1 MSGKDFMPFEEP
13 PKKKVERQPSWES
26 VKQNPA
32 MQEDPRMRPQP
43 PIRYTEAMKKRWG
56 PPSAESLE
64 VEEARRK
71 DPSLK
76 VSFSF
81 DPKTGM
87 VGLKRTDP
95 AQAAAAQPTAGMIGQ
110 QPKSQPEGATLEQD
124 PKGSVPTVAPNQI
137 AQTPQPTPSS
147 QPSRVNHD
155 RKPDPVPFIESNIPI
170 IGRHQLWGS
179 KGDDMIWV
187 KPTKKPGIYE
197 VTVTSVDKDSGENK
211 IIGKRLLTEDQL
223 NRTDIHGG
231 KGDDRFI
238 VNDGKLPP
246 GTKFYGDAGDD
257 DIARSRENR
266 GIAFDGG
273 KGNDA
278 AFDEGSRIHKSD
290 GKPGSPYERQSEIEW
305 GSPEESVHNFIR
317 KVAKNAEKRL
327 ANNSAR
333 LQSEQKGYENLNPSN
348 RKWSQLREL
357 AQQDQQLVAYKN
369 RLTDQISALQIKDR
383 QSSPS
388 SPNPL
393 LFPDPFLS
401 PNTNSISERPNTFP
415 GLKNAYPIGV
425 INPQTQAKI
434 EELKAQQNLITLAQ
448 RQRQA
453 QYPALAVLDTAVV
466 AKTANTPQGNQAL
479 LNTIGKGFGKIQG
492 SIAELQDQILE
503 DPERAMALD
512 DVRNRTLQEYQRF
525 LNTKDPKDQPKAEAI
540 KGYLKT
546 RELQKLG
553 GDILTGGLT
562 VGAVIG
568 TVLAPEAMWP
578 LWVGAAGTA
587 AGVATGI
594 RDYREFSTVDL
605 AAQAQQGGAGSLTSK
620 SKEEARFDLIM
631 GQANLL
637 MAGLDVGMTAKG
649 TVGLIKG
656 STKMGA
662 SLSKV
667 KPAALAQV
675 LNDVANGQLEKARAG
690 LEAAGKFSKNEVD
703 ETLRWIQNLDSGNM
717 RLAADGVPGGALD
730 EVKPTNNQ
738 KGKGTAGG
746 GPVGASAKPIQVA
759 DNLSNEAAEKLL
771 AKYPQWNEVKD
782 YIGRPFDPNN
792 LPPGYKDRVKNGR
805 PELYRDSTEGP
816 FPPLTVK
823 NGIVMLQTG
832 KSARLSVFSR
842 YKKNYLNW
850 LEETQGKVARVAAE
864 KRLVDGNQLH
874 HLTPDAV
881 VQSNDLT
888 KELMRRS
895 KKYTLDRGSNILD
908 MPTLHNPKTGE
919 IVHLGSHDNFN
930 EYADELLNQQIEKLT
945 RNRAI
950 PLEKV
955 KVNDL
960 DKAVRQV
967 EDTLREQIKNR
978 TLPRDILEPL
988 EGGGFKIS
996 EGNQNDKGDKIV

>member
-170 IGRHQLWGS
+170 IGRHQLWGT
-179 KGDDMIWV
+179 KGTDYITIV
-187 KPTKKPGIYE
+187 PSSSKPGMYE
-197 VTVTSVDKDSGENK
+197 VTVTYETGKFTD
-211 IIGKRLLTEDQL
+211 KRLLTEEQL
-223 NRTDIHGG
+223 RRTDIHGG
-231 KGDDRFI
+231 TGDDWFDTRG
-238 VNDGKLPP
+238 GKLPP
-246 GTKFYGDAGDD
+246 GTKFYGDSGDD
-257 DIARSRENR
+257 TIIRSRENR
-266 GIAFDGG
+266 NVEFDGG
-273 KGNDA
+273 KGNDTT
-278 AFDEGSRIHKSD
+278 FTEISRTQKPNGKDKISYDVQSD
-290 GKPGSPYERQSEIEW
+290 IQA
-305 GSPEESVHNFIR
+305 GSPEGAVHGFIR
-317 KVAKNAEKRL
+317 AVAENAENRL

-333 LQSEQKGYENLNPSN
+333 LKSEQKGLEDLSPTN
-348 RKWSQLREL
+348 RKWTQLREL
-357 AQQDQQLVAYKN
+357 AQKDQELVAYKN
-369 RLTDQISALQIKDR
+369 RLTDQISALQIKD
-383 QSSPS
+383 QPS
-388 SPNPL
+388 SLSSTP
-393 LFPDPFLS
+393 PFLS
-401 PNTNSISERPNTFP
+401 PDTVSERPNTLP

-434 EELKAQQNLITLAQ
+434 EELKAQQNLITLVQ

-466 AKTANTPQGNQAL
+466 AKTANTPEGNQAL
-479 LNTIGKGFGKIQG
+479 LKTIGKGFGKIQG

-503 DPERAMALD
+503 DPERAMVLD
-512 DVRNRTLQEYQRF
+512 DVRNSMLKKR
-525 LNTKDPKDQPKAEAI
+525 LNAVNAKRPEEQVDASAI
-540 KGYLKT
+540 KDYLRN

-568 TVLAPEAMWP
+568 TILAPEAMWP

-587 AGVATGI
+587 AGVTTGI

-631 GQANLL
+631 GQTNLL

-667 KPAALAQV
+667 KPAV
-675 LNDVANGQLEKARAG
+675 LSQAIKDVAAGQVEKARAG

-703 ETLRWIQNLDSGNM
+703 ETLRWMQNLDSGNV
-717 RLAADGVPGGALD
+717 RLAADGMPGGALD
-730 EVKPTNNQ
+730 EVKPTQANQ
-738 KGKGTAGG
+738 MKGTGGGKGKEPLKPQTSASKTPILPEFKDITLGKPLGSGG
-746 GPVGASAKPIQVA
+746 NKVA
-759 DNLSNEAAEKLL
+759 YEVPGRQDIAIAVLEK
-771 AKYPQWNEVKD
+771 
-782 YIGRPFDPNN
+782 
-792 LPPGYKDRVKNGR
+792 
-805 PELYRDSTEGP
+805 
-816 FPPLTVK
+816 
-823 NGIVMLQTG
+823 G
-832 KSARLSVFSR
+832 KSPGSIDREIGF
-842 YKKNYLNW
+842 LN
-850 LEETQGKVARVAAE
+850 E
-864 KRLVDGNQLH
+864 
-874 HLTPDAV
+874 
-881 VQSNDLT
+881 
-888 KELMRRS
+888 
-895 KKYTLDRGSNILD
+895 
-908 MPTLHNPKTGE
+908 
-919 IVHLGSHDNFN
+919 
-930 EYADELLNQQIEKLT
+930 
-945 RNRAI
+945 
-950 PLEKV
+950 
-955 KVNDL
+955 
-960 DKAVRQV
+960 
-967 EDTLREQIKNR
+967 LREQGLPTVEVLGKTTHNGQPAMIMKRYAQGSKDVVKLDRNNKVRIVGESKFLNEKSISDLNKIRSILKSKKIKIDDLQFLINK
-978 TLPRDILEPL
+978 DGSIVVADPL
-988 EGGGFKIS
+988 DVHVNVETSKNNMRMIDLLIDS
-996 EGNQNDKGDKIV
+996 AQKNLN